1 MILVRKYNFILFLL
15 MIFSSIIGF
24 SQKQFPADY
33 QGIWKGEL
41 SIYSGTRILQK
52 TMMQLTIQAS
62 EIDSVYIYRLQYGEG
77 DGADVRNYQLNILD
91 QEKGVFE
98 IDEKNSI
105 VLPAQQF
112 HNKIV
117 STFIVEG
124 NMIQFVYNLFDD
136 KIQVEVFSGPHDP
149 ANFTGA
155 ELEVPTVSL
164 LKTNIYQ
171 VCDLRKVE

>member
-1 MILVRKYNFILFLL
+1 MLILRKYYFILFLIL
-15 MIFSSIIGF
+15 IFTSNSGF

-33 QGIWKGEL
+33 EGVWKGEL
-41 SIYSGTRILQK
+41 SIYSGTRIVQK
-52 TMMQLTIQAS
+52 ALMQLTIQS
-62 EIDSVYIYRLQYGEG
+62 TDVDSIYTYQLQYGEG
-77 DGADVRNYQLNILD
+77 PGADIRNYQLNILD
-91 QEKGVFE
+91 QKLGSFE

-124 NMIQFVYNLFDD
+124 SMIQFVYNLFEDR
-136 KIQVEVFSGPHDP
+136 IQVEVFSGPHDP

-155 ELEVPTVSL
+155 ELETPTVGL